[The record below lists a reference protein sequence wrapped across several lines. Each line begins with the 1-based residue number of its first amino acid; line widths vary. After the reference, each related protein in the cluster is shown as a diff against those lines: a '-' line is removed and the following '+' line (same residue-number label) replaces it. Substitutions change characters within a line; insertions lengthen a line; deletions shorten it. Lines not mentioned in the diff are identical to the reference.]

1 MSEYLHGAYGSVQ
14 PVGSKVSA
22 KSRSAI
28 IYVGTAPVHLTNNGA
43 ANVNQPVVIN
53 NMSEARKL
61 LGYSDDWAKYTLCE
75 AMYIHLEEYGVGPL
89 VMINVLDPS
98 IHKASEGGTATL
110 TPSNGAVTIVN
121 ADDIILNSVK
131 VSGKTAGI
139 DYTVSYNA
147 SKHTI
152 VINER
157 VPGSLGTESLNISY
171 DLIDATKV
179 AEDDVIGS
187 MDDDGLNEGLYAIK
201 NVYQKTGYIPSY
213 LVMPGFSDIPKVH
226 NAMNAVT
233 KKVNGHWDV
242 YMFTDLP
249 ITNENAVMTISN
261 AAAWKKTNGY
271 TLENET
277 VSFPAAKGIDGKVY
291 HMSVLRAAAHQK
303 LLLENDGIP
312 YRTASNTECPIIEN
326 LYLGED
332 AKNCV
337 YDDEIINDKLC
348 SNGIASAAF
357 VGSRWALWGA
367 HSADYTE
374 YDADSINLAET
385 NRMMLYYLS
394 NDFQHRRF
402 ANVDQPMTING
413 IKAIVAEEQAR
424 LDALVKIGALT
435 FGEVQLDASADARS
449 DMIMGD
455 YVFSFRVT
463 TTPLAKSLT
472 ANVYWTSEGYKTYFS
487 NFA

>member
-22 KSRSAI
+22 RSRNAI
-28 IYVGTAPVHLTNNGA
+28 IYVGTAPVHLTANGA
-43 ANVNQPVVIN
+43 ANVNKPVVIN
-53 NMSEARKL
+53 NMAEARKL

-75 AMYIHLEEYGVGPL
+75 AMYIHLEQYGVGPL
-89 VMINVLDPS
+89 VMINVLDPAT
-98 IHKASEGGTATL
+98 HKAEEGGTASL
-110 TPSNGAVTIVN
+110 TPTNGTVTIVN
-121 ADDIILNSVK
+121 ADDIILSSVK
-131 VSGKTAGI
+131 VNGKEAGT
-139 DYTVSYNA
+139 DYTAAYDA

-152 VINER
+152 VISEK
-157 VPGSLGTESLNISY
+157 VHGGLGTEALSITY

-179 AEDDVIGS
+179 DADDVIGS
-187 MDDDGLNEGLYAIK
+187 TDEEGLNLGLYAIK
-201 NVYQKTGYIPSY
+201 NIYQSTGYIPSY
-213 LVMPGFSDIPKVH
+213 LVAPGFSDQPKVH
-226 NAMNAVT
+226 AVMANVT

-242 YMFTDLP
+242 YMMTDLP
-249 ITNENAVMTISN
+249 VADGESALTISS
-261 AAAWKKTNGY
+261 AALWKKNNGY
-271 TLENET
+271 TQENET
-277 VSFPAAKGIDGKVY
+277 VSFPAVKGTDGKVY
-291 HMSVLRAAAHQK
+291 HLSVLRAAAHQK
-303 LLLENDGIP
+303 LLLANDGIP
-312 YRTASNTECPIIEN
+312 YNTASNTDCPIIEN
-326 LYLGED
+326 LYLGEA
-332 AKNCV
+332 AKNRV
-337 YDDEIINDKLC
+337 YDDEIINDKLNR
-348 SNGIASAAF
+348 NGIASAAF
-357 VGSRWALWGA
+357 VGGRWALWGA

-374 YDADSINLAET
+374 DNADSINLAET
-385 NRMMLYYLS
+385 NRLMLYYLS

-402 ANVDQPMTING
+402 ANIDQPMTINA

-472 ANVYWTSEGYKTYFS
+472 ANVYWTSEGFTTYFN